1 MGISTPK
8 ERATFSIAAEIKSRL
23 EDEVPKSERSRFAE
37 KAIAQALRAVAVKRL
52 KKMLDELPR
61 GASAKGESA
70 TDFLRLQ
77 RMKWTAARLT
87 LSNVRRSENRDAPV
101 FVKLRH

>member
-23 EDEVPKSERSRFAE
+23 EDEIPKSERSRFVE
-37 KAIAQALRAVAVKRL
+37 KAIDQALRAVAVKRL
-52 KKMLDELPR
+52 KEMLDDLPR
-61 GASAKGESA
+61 RSAINNGEST

-77 RMKWTAARLT
+77 RMRWDGRPLDVLEGTK
-87 LSNVRRSENRDAPV
+87 
-101 FVKLRH
+101 K